1 MGMPPFLR
9 RSELPKLEPPALEGG
24 RPCTGGSRHRV
35 SDRWLLRVV
44 ILRQREGDHRVTQ
57 NGTVARLAAKAVDDV
72 LAAVDDIKGWRGT
85 SAACIGHRGCI
96 EGPQDL
102 TRLGIRS
109 MEEPV
114 AFAEED
120 QVAGYS
126 HARVGSSASYGN
138 LPGNLSR
145 TRVCRSVYAVIH
157 LAGYRGECDVVRLVD
172 PDIYRRIIGVRVD
185 EVGSRAISRGRPFH
199 SSAGPWLEHRC
210 RWLIRRPLGSSDDAG
225 RDREL
230 FRVLGQG
237 FNRGYGLGRPGR
249 LPCRLRGNRH
259 FLVGEKRLPGLAI
272 QNKHVARLRC
282 VFNGRNAIHGKQ
294 HCWLR
299 AVKVPHVMVGKLEM
313 PLVLP

>member
-126 HARVGSSASYGN
+126 HARAGVNPWSHGI
-138 LPGNLSR
+138 LPGDLSGKR
-145 TRVCRSVYAVIH
+145 IDRSVNAVS
-157 LAGYRGECDVVRLVD
+157 LRAGYEEGSGKCARRKWAQRIFRRVICD
-172 PDIYRRIIGVRVD
+172 PD
-185 EVGSRAISRGRPFH
+185 
-199 SSAGPWLEHRC
+199 
-210 RWLIRRPLGSSDDAG
+210 
-225 RDREL
+225 
-230 FRVLGQG
+230 
-237 FNRGYGLGRPGR
+237 
-249 LPCRLRGNRH
+249 
-259 FLVGEKRLPGLAI
+259 
-272 QNKHVARLRC
+272 
-282 VFNGRNAIHGKQ
+282 
-294 HCWLR
+294 
-299 AVKVPHVMVGKLEM
+299 
-313 PLVLP
+313 